1 MLNSAQISLETAK
14 IHLRRTNFDDQNSVA
29 VARDIIANKIKNAFR
44 EENID
49 FDVLDR
55 LNSIYTAL
63 NVVYDSF
70 EK

>member
-1 MLNSAQISLETAK
+1 MLSSAQLTLETAK
-14 IHLRRTNFDDQNSVA
+14 IHLRRTRFDDKNSVA
-29 VARDIIANKIKNAFR
+29 VARDIITAKITNTLR

-55 LNSIYTAL
+55 LNSLYTAL

-70 EK
+70 K